1 MKHHLS
7 VLAIAAIMSGCVADT
22 QRSSHFFD
30 VSNADQLPSANLSDL
45 IEVVRVVPLENNDS
59 VVIGRVRKTIKHNG
73 RYYVYAENGRTAG
86 MGTISVFDANTGRF
100 MHTIG
105 QRGGGPG
112 EIAPFTLIDFAVTD
126 TSVMVTDGSNRMLSY
141 SPDGQFASAYTLSV
155 AANNIVALPASFLTY
170 SQSDSLN
177 WHIYSPAGNELMA
190 LAPANALSNIATS
203 NRFLEI
209 DGGKLMEATW
219 CNEARVYDPT
229 LNSYSDTMIADI
241 PDVQTLARYEQTIA
255 LTEFGT
261 MEGKREGTLIN
272 SISTDGVSKM
282 MITSAPDFSAF
293 RLWVATPSA
302 TKTVAIADITDD
314 VTGDS
319 DSKLPD
325 ILFGNGTRDGY
336 IAVIDAE
343 SFGTDKD
350 KMDPLIAAAIESSGL
365 TPESNPVVVEYRLR

>member
-7 VLAIAAIMSGCVADT
+7 VLAIVAIMSGCVADT

-45 IEVVRVVPLENNDS
+45 IEVVKVVPLENSDS
-59 VVIGRVRKTIKHNG
+59 VVIGSVRKTIKHGG
-73 RYYVYAENGRTAG
+73 RYYVYAENGNTAG
-86 MGTISVFDANTGRF
+86 MGTISVFDANSGRF
-100 MHTIG
+100 IHTIG

-112 EIAPFTLIDFAVTD
+112 EITPFTLIDFAVTD
-126 TSVMVTDGSNRMLSY
+126 TSVLVTDGSNRMLSY
-141 SPDGQFASAYTLSV
+141 SPEGEFNCAYALSV
-155 AANNIVALPASFLTY
+155 PADNIIALPERLLTY

-177 WHIYSPAGNELMA
+177 WHIYSPTGNELMA
-190 LAPANALSNIATS
+190 LAPANALSNIGTS
-203 NRFLEI
+203 NRFMEI
-209 DGGKLMEATW
+209 DGGKVMETTW
-219 CNEARVYDPT
+219 CNEARVYDPA
-229 LNSYSDTMIADI
+229 LNSYSDTLIADI

-255 LTEFGT
+255 PTKFGT
-261 MEGKREGTLIN
+261 MEGTREGTLIN

-293 RLWVATPSA
+293 RLWVATPYA

-314 VTGDS
+314 ITGNTDL
-319 DSKLPD
+319 KLPG
-325 ILFGNGTRDGY
+325 ILFVESNSDGY
-336 IAVIDAE
+336 VAVIDAE

-350 KMDPLIAAAIESSGL
+350 KMDRSIATAIGDSGL